1 MMSMH
6 KLMAG
11 DGYTY
16 LTRHVAAGDA
26 GLGHADSLVAYYEAT
41 GNPPGRWLGRGLA
54 GLGDAASV
62 RLRPSA
68 PVTEPAM
75 AAVFRDGHD
84 PLTAAPLGRSYRDRA
99 NRAVVGYDLTFTV
112 PKSASVLWALGDD
125 ATRTAVDAAHRA
137 AVDQALTF
145 VERTVAR
152 TRVGHA
158 GCRQVRTRGVI
169 AAAFDHWDSRTGDPN
184 LHTHVVVANKVQ
196 GPDGVWRSLDGT
208 TVHAATVTVSALY
221 DSLLADE
228 LARCLPVRWSHRSRG
243 ERRNP
248 AFELEG
254 IDDVVLAAF
263 STRAEQ
269 IHCAE
274 QQWAADF
281 VASHGRS
288 PSRVETSRARQ
299 HLTRATRPAKVV
311 RPLRDLLAEWANRA
325 RALTGVEPL
334 DLATRALTGTYAR
347 GLRAHDVGTEV
358 RAAVVAA
365 VLDDVAKR
373 RSVWTTWN
381 LGAAAARATLPLRM
395 ASPAERLRLLNEIT
409 TETAARCVHLDDT
422 RDPDRVRVG
431 EALYTSVELLAA
443 EKSLIDAS
451 EAPGAAVIDARLID
465 NPRYRAHHQLARLAP
480 DQRAAVRAVLAS
492 GRRLDAFVGPA
503 GSGKTTTLAA
513 LAELWTEN
521 LGPVIGLAPSATAA
535 RALEA
540 SLASRARRR
549 PSGST
554 RPSATAPT
562 HAAAPTGR
570 WRRGSRRA
578 VGTGG
583 ATTTPSP
590 CAGRRTGGRSH
601 RASSS
606 SSTKPHSPT
615 RGASQSSSARR
626 RRRARRSCWSGTT
639 SSGGPSTRAARSAC
653 SPAADRR
660 RSSPPCAGSGTRGR
674 RERACSCGAG
684 GRPRSTPT
692 PLTARS
698 SAGRASRCSMP
709 RSVSTWLPAR
719 RDGWPCSRPPTTGRC
734 ASSTRWRVPTASDRV
749 PCERA
754 VSSCT
759 TAWWPASVIGS

>member
-26 GLGHADSLVAYYEAT
+26 GLSQADSLVAYYEAT
-41 GNPPGRWLGRGLA
+41 GNFPGRWLGRGLA
-54 GLGDAASV
+54 ALGDDASG
-62 RLRPSA
+62 RLRPGA
-68 PVTEPAM
+68 AVTEPAM
-75 AAVFRDGHD
+75 AAVFRGGHD
-84 PLTAAPLGRSYRDRA
+84 PQTDAPLGRSYRGRTD
-99 NRAVVGYDLTFTV
+99 RAVVGYDLTFTV

-125 ATRTAVDAAHRA
+125 TTRAAVHAAHRA
-137 AVDQALTF
+137 AVEQALDF

-169 AAAFDHWDSRTGDPN
+169 AAAFDHWDSRSGDPN

-221 DSLLADE
+221 DCLLSDE
-228 LARCLPVRWSHRSRG
+228 LARRLPVRWSLRSRG

-254 IDDVVLAAF
+254 IDDAVLAAF

-281 VASHGRS
+281 VASHGRR

-299 HLTRATRPAKVV
+299 HLTRATRPSKVV

-325 RALTGVEPL
+325 RALTGVEPH
-334 DLATRALTGTYAR
+334 DLAARALAGTYAR

-358 RAAVVAA
+358 RAAAVAA
-365 VLDDVAKR
+365 VLDDVATR

-395 ASPAERLRLLNEIT
+395 ASPAERLRLLNETT
-409 TETAARCVHLDDT
+409 TEAAALCVHLDDT

-431 EALYTSVELLAA
+431 EALYTSTELLAA

-465 NPRYRAHHQLARLAP
+465 EARFRAHHQLARLAP
-480 DQRAAVRAVLAS
+480 DQRAAVRAVLTS
-492 GRRLDAFVGPA
+492 GRRLDALVGPA
-503 GSGKTTTLAA
+503 GSGKTTTLAG

-535 RALEA
+535 RARGVPR
-540 SLASRARRR
+540 RAVRDDGQVALRDPRRRR
-549 PSGST
+549 PRT
-554 RPSATAPT
+554 RPRLRGGGGEARGERWGRAARWASRCPAP
-562 HAAAPTGR
+562 
-570 WRRGSRRA
+570 
-578 VGTGG
+578 
-583 ATTTPSP
+583 
-590 CAGRRTGGRSH
+590 GGRSVVA
-601 RASSS
+601 RAG
-606 SSTKPHSPT
+606 PARDRR
-615 RGASQSSSARR
+615 RGLARRHPQPRR
-626 RRRARRSCWSGTT
+626 RRRPGGVGGREGAARRGPPPARVCRRGRRVRHARPARPD
-639 SSGGPSTRAARSAC
+639 GGAHLPASVPAPVGGAGEPATAAWAAGCARRLRRARRVRRRAAR
-653 SPAADRR
+653 ADARR
-660 RSSPPCAGSGTRGR
+660 RARWIPGCRRG
-674 RERACSCGAG
+674 GAG
-684 GRPRSTPT
+684 CRAPGR
-692 PLTARS
+692 
-698 SAGRASRCSMP
+698 
-709 RSVSTWLPAR
+709 
-719 RDGWPCSRPPTTGRC
+719 
-734 ASSTRWRVPTASDRV
+734 
-749 PCERA
+749 
-754 VSSCT
+754 
-759 TAWWPASVIGS
+759 